1 MHDRKAGLP
10 YALEVYFF
18 LLRLNAINALDRINT
33 FVTDGIAIMNYFVTA
48 SLCLFLFL
56 AMDARQERRIFRK
69 MPRIKT
75 VETLKKGPATLFI
88 HGTIVPVLSRFTHG
102 VEYPHGFVA
111 LSDCTAPNRLTRL
124 AHTVHISSPKEF
136 PLDSFYFYCWPGDL
150 RFSERRKATE
160 KLAKTLCMHEG
171 PKTLIAHSHGCN
183 VALYL
188 AELAKSGEFKDLV
201 IDRLILLACP
211 VQLATAHLVGSPIFK
226 RVFSFYSTADLGQ
239 IIDPQGLYNETKKIS
254 KDSKKPP
261 LFSQRLFDDSPNLV
275 QARILM
281 NRQSPGHM
289 SFLTPR
295 FLSRMPAILALLE
308 EAVSKKGEHHCIVN
322 IPPAPEAPHL
332 IEKFEMAHSY
342 VPRTTRSR
350 RVSNDTPY
358 TRSFTA

>member
-1 MHDRKAGLP
+1 
-10 YALEVYFF
+10 
-18 LLRLNAINALDRINT
+18 
-33 FVTDGIAIMNYFVTA
+33 
-48 SLCLFLFL
+48 
-56 AMDARQERRIFRK
+56 
-69 MPRIKT
+69 
-75 VETLKKGPATLFI
+75 
-88 HGTIVPVLSRFTHG
+88 
-102 VEYPHGFVA
+102 
-111 LSDCTAPNRLTRL
+111 
-124 AHTVHISSPKEF
+124 
-136 PLDSFYFYCWPGDL
+136 
-150 RFSERRKATE
+150 
-160 KLAKTLCMHEG
+160 MHEG

-289 SFLTPR
+289 SFSNTTLFEQNACHSCITGR
-295 FLSRMPAILALLE
+295 GG
-308 EAVSKKGEHHCIVN
+308 VQKGEHHFIVN